1 MRNSPSCR
9 APILVADDDAHD
21 ALLLEITAEKVN
33 LEIPL
38 RTVSDGSAAIDYIL
52 GRNAFT
58 DRQANPFPSILLLD
72 LKMPK
77 MSGFDVLQ
85 FIRAQPGVRQ
95 LPIIIFSSSDD
106 PGDIRR
112 AYEAGA
118 NSYLCKP
125 VSNDGLTE
133 LLTALR
139 SYWYQFNHFPPCR

>member
-1 MRNSPSCR
+1 MRNSPSSR
-9 APILVADDDAHD
+9 GPILVADDDAHD

-38 RTVSDGSAAIDYIL
+38 RTVHDGVEAIDYIL
-52 GRNAFT
+52 GQNAYS
-58 DRQANPFPSILLLD
+58 DRHAHPFPSILLLD

-77 MSGFDVLQ
+77 MSGFDVLK
-85 FIRAQPGVRQ
+85 FIREQPGVRQ

-112 AYEAGA
+112 AYEGGA

-133 LLTALR
+133 LVVALR
-139 SYWYQFNHFPPCR
+139 SYWYLFNHFPPCR